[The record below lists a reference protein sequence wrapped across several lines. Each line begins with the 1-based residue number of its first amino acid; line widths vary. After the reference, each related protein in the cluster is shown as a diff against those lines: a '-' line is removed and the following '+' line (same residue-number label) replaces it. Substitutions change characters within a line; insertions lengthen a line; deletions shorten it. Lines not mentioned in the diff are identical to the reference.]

1 MNKSKWLRCFLV
13 SLVVAVIA
21 PFLTTTVGVATVEPV
36 IVPSDFQHI
45 QGMSS
50 AEVEG
55 YLNSP
60 HGTRKISGM
69 EKLLFPFTIPGAWR
83 FYLRG
88 VATTFII
95 VLISCVS
102 VTLWIARAE
111 GLA

>member
-1 MNKSKWLRCFLV
+1 MADTSSPHQEPLLKSQL
-13 SLVVAVIA
+13 SLAH
-21 PFLTTTVGVATVEPV
+21 TRVATVEPV